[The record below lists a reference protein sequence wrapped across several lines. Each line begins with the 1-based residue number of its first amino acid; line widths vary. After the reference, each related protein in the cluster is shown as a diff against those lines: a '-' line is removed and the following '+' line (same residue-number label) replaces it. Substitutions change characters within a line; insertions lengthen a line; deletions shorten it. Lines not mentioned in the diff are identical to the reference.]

1 MIDRFGREIDYM
13 RVSVTERCNLRCVYC
28 MPEEGIIKRSHDD
41 MMSIEETVQAI
52 KAAASLGIK
61 KIRITGGEPLVRHGV
76 LQLCSA
82 ISEIEG
88 IEEICMTTNGTLLHD
103 YAKDLKLAGV
113 SHINISLDTLR
124 EDRYRQITR
133 RGDLQDVLNGIE
145 AVMEEGFAVIKTNT
159 VLLQG
164 FNDDEIPDFV
174 RLTVD
179 SPIEVRFI
187 ELMPIGTEAY
197 RVIGRYMDC
206 KKVLDAVP
214 GLVPLGISEGVAG
227 IYKLSGAK
235 GRVGL
240 IRPVSCEFCGSC
252 NKIRLTADGMIKPC
266 LHSEDEMSLKGK
278 SEEEMKTILK
288 EAIKGKPEM
297 RETLDADNPSKAKRN
312 MNRIGG

>member
-1 MIDRFGREIDYM
+1 
-13 RVSVTERCNLRCVYC
+13 
-28 MPEEGIIKRSHDD
+28 
-41 MMSIEETVQAI
+41 
-52 KAAASLGIK
+52 
-61 KIRITGGEPLVRHGV
+61 
-76 LQLCSA
+76 
-82 ISEIEG
+82 
-88 IEEICMTTNGTLLHD
+88 MTTNGTLLRD

-133 RGDLQDVLNGIE
+133 RGDLRDALGGIE
-145 AVMEEGFAVIKTNT
+145 AAIKEGFDVVKINN
-159 VLLQG
+159 VLLQD

-206 KKVLDAVP
+206 KQVLDAVP
-214 GLVPLGISEGVAG
+214 DLVSLGISDGVAG
-227 IYKLSGAK
+227 IYKLPGAR

-240 IRPVSCEFCGSC
+240 IRPVSCEFCSSC

-266 LHSEDEMSLKGK
+266 LHSEDEISLKGK
-278 SEEEMKTILK
+278 SEEEMRTVLE
-288 EAIKGKPEM
+288 EAINGKPEM
-297 RETLDADNPSKAKRN
+297 RETLDADNPSKAIRN